1 MPDTAARAGRGFT
14 VPPERW
20 RRSGRAAHELKEL
33 RERRPHLAR
42 SAARRRTARRP
53 PTVPLEVRSAIQHVL
68 NSAHGLGADVVW
80 MVRGAMSLSNGLAA
94 ADASFDG
101 NRYEERITL
110 WRANSSDEAIAKA
123 EAEAEAY
130 AAVIEEAP
138 SEYLGLGQSYALAD
152 SATEDG
158 AEVFS
163 LIRDSNLDAERYIDT
178 FFETGDEHLQRQ
190 PELRLKTSDW

>member
-1 MPDTAARAGRGFT
+1 MSSGWFAVRCLYRMGW
-14 VPPERW
+14 PP
-20 RRSGRAAHELKEL
+20 
-33 RERRPHLAR
+33 
-42 SAARRRTARRP
+42 
-53 PTVPLEVRSAIQHVL
+53 
-68 NSAHGLGADVVW
+68 
-80 MVRGAMSLSNGLAA
+80 

-178 FFETGDEHLQRQ
+178 FFETGDEHLRGNQN
-190 PELRLKTSDW
+190 SG